1 MFSFGYKPDLHLKKI
16 TILDI
21 AKELNITFSTVA
33 RALNDHPAI
42 STATKKAVRE
52 TADRLGYRPNKVAS
66 SLRSGKTKII
76 GVLVPR
82 LDVSFFSSVVHGIE
96 GVMNGSGY
104 TILLYQSQESAK
116 QERNGIDTFLRSRVD
131 GIIASISLETEDAGG
146 YAEIKERNI
155 PLAFFDRAPQGLD
168 VPSVTID
175 DYRGGFMAT
184 EHLIKAG
191 YRRIVHING
200 YRNVHIFNERLRGYV
215 DALKQYGLTV
225 DEELIVKGDF
235 SLEFGRQCVRDLVA
249 RGTAFDAVFTLEDFT
264 AMGVVQ
270 ELKALGKRVP
280 EEVGVVGFANEAFTS
295 LVSPTIST
303 LDQRT
308 VEMGEEIARLFLR
321 LLKKG
326 NYYDHKPEKVVLLPS
341 LLVRES
347 SSR

>member
-1 MFSFGYKPDLHLKKI
+1 MKKI

-42 STATKKAVRE
+42 SAATKKAVRE

-96 GVMNGSGY
+96 GVMNENGY

-116 QERNGIDTFLRSRVD
+116 QENKGIDTFLRSRVD
-131 GIIASISLETEDAGG
+131 GIIASISLETEGTGG
-146 YAEIKERNI
+146 YGEVKERGI
-155 PLAFFDRAPQGLD
+155 PLAFFDRAPQALD

-184 EHLIKAG
+184 EHLIKSG

-200 YRNVHIFNERLRGYV
+200 YRNIHIFNERLRGYL
-215 DALKQYGLTV
+215 DALKQYGLPV
-225 DEELIVKGDF
+225 DENLIVKGDF
-235 SLEFGRQCVRDLVA
+235 SLEFGRHCVRDLLAKGVE
-249 RGTAFDAVFTLEDFT
+249 FDAVFTLEDFT

-270 ELKALGKRVP
+270 ELKAAGKRVP
-280 EEVGVVGFANEAFTS
+280 KEVGVVGFANEAFTS
-295 LVSPTIST
+295 LVSPTVST

-308 VEMGEEIARLFLR
+308 VEMGEEVARLFLK

-326 NYYDHKPEKVVLLPS
+326 NYYSHKPEKIILEPELLI
-341 LLVRES
+341 RES

>member
-1 MFSFGYKPDLHLKKI
+1 MKKI

-42 STATKKAVRE
+42 SAATKKAVRE

-82 LDVSFFSSVVHGIE
+82 LDVSFFSSVVHGME
-96 GVMNGSGY
+96 GVMNENGY
-104 TILLYQSQESAK
+104 TLLLYQSQESVDRENK
-116 QERNGIDTFLRSRVD
+116 GIDTFLRSRVD
-131 GIIASISLETEDAGG
+131 GIIASISLETEGAGG
-146 YAEIKERNI
+146 FKEVKERNI
-155 PLAFFDRAPQGLD
+155 PLAFFDRVPQGLE

-184 EHLIKAG
+184 EHLIRSG

-200 YRNVHIFNERLRGYV
+200 FRNVRIFTERLRGYL
-215 DALKQYGLTV
+215 DALRQYNLPV
-225 DEELIVKGDF
+225 DERLIIKGDF
-235 SLEFGRQCVRDLVA
+235 SLDFGRRCVRELLTGGLD
-249 RGTAFDAVFTLEDFT
+249 FDAVFTLEDFT

-270 ELKALGKRVP
+270 ELKAAGKQVP
-280 EEVGVVGFANEAFTS
+280 EEIGVVGFANEAFTS
-295 LVSPTIST
+295 LVSPSLST

-308 VEMGEEIARLFLR
+308 VEMGEEVARLFLK
-321 LLKKG
+321 LLRKG
-326 NYYDHKPEKVVLLPS
+326 NYYNHPPEKIVLEPV

-347 SSR
+347 STR